1 MPSTTSR
8 VGPSTAVE
16 AMSITRGSAEAG
28 TAFVVDGQE
37 VAVALVERAQ
47 AGDRSAYEALIRTR
61 LDRLLRLALSI
72 VGNEADARDAVQESC
87 LKAWR
92 ELPRLRDAGRFEAWL
107 WRIAINA
114 CRSSLRGRR
123 RASVHEIAVDDTA
136 AGSEPAQ
143 RGSAF
148 TDDVTVKD
156 AIRRA
161 FRRLDS
167 DKRSI
172 LVLHYVEERPVIEIA
187 RLLGIAEGTAKS
199 RLHAA
204 RKSLERALE
213 VER

>member
-1 MPSTTSR
+1 MQTVGVLSYRIEPKTGAITATTDLGKQSAD
-8 VGPSTAVE
+8 SKWAV
-16 AMSITRGSAEAG
+16 
-28 TAFVVDGQE
+28 D
-37 VAVALVERAQ
+37 
-47 AGDRSAYEALIRTR
+47 YK
-61 LDRLLRLALSI
+61 LD
-72 VGNEADARDAVQESC
+72 V
-87 LKAWR
+87 
-92 ELPRLRDAGRFEAWL
+92 LPRLRDAGRFEAWL

>member
-1 MPSTTSR
+1 M
-8 VGPSTAVE
+8 E
-16 AMSITRGSAEAG
+16 AMTITRGSAEAG
-28 TAFVVDGQE
+28 TAFVVEGQE

-47 AGDRSAYEALIRTR
+47 AGDRSAYEVLIRTR
-61 LDRLLRLALSI
+61 LERLLRLALSI
-72 VGNEADARDAVQESC
+72 VGNEPDARDAVQESC

-92 ELPRLRDAGRFEAWL
+92 ELPRLRDADRFEAWL
-107 WRIAINA
+107 WRITINA

-123 RASVHEIAVDDTA
+123 RASVHEIAVDDTTS
-136 AGSEPAQ
+136 GSEPAQ
-143 RGSAF
+143 TGNAF
-148 TDDVTVKD
+148 ADDVTVKD

-161 FRRLDS
+161 FRRLDP

-172 LVLHYVEERPVIEIA
+172 LVLHYVEERPVTEIA

-204 RKSLERALE
+204 RKALERALE

>member
-1 MPSTTSR
+1 M
-8 VGPSTAVE
+8 
-16 AMSITRGSAEAG
+16 
-28 TAFVVDGQE
+28 VDGQE

>member
-1 MPSTTSR
+1 M
-8 VGPSTAVE
+8 E
-16 AMSITRGSAEAG
+16 AMTITRGSAEAG
-28 TAFVVDGQE
+28 TAFVVEGQE

-47 AGDRSAYEALIRTR
+47 AGDRSAYEVLIRTR
-61 LDRLLRLALSI
+61 LERLLRLALSI
-72 VGNEADARDAVQESC
+72 VGNEPDARDAVQESC

-92 ELPRLRDAGRFEAWL
+92 ELPRLRDADRFEAWL
-107 WRIAINA
+107 WRITINA

-123 RASVHEIAVDDTA
+123 RASVHEIAVDDTTS
-136 AGSEPAQ
+136 GSEPAQ
-143 RGSAF
+143 PGNAF
-148 TDDVTVKD
+148 ADDVTVKD

-161 FRRLDS
+161 FRRLDP

-172 LVLHYVEERPVIEIA
+172 LVLHYVEERPVTEIA